1 MDKGNLNWF
10 LLIVKLSTGRA
21 DGENQKKEGK
31 EKKGKEMQ
39 LEIFKN
45 LMCSENDSHTGSL
58 DRKV

>member
-10 LLIVKLSTGRA
+10 LLIVINRESWW
-21 DGENQKKEGK
+21 GEAEKKGK
-31 EKKGKEMQ
+31 EKKEKEMQ